1 MSGTDSAST
10 ISLENLALEVNEYDK
25 QSELKTKFEELAIK
39 NSRLTEHLMSSK
51 PGSLR
56 GSFSDDGKD
65 DIEKKSFE
73 VDDHSPGHKCIFSPH
88 APLNSPVVLSW
99 QNLTVATTTATPK
112 VLLDNISGSIT
123 GGFWAIMGASGGG
136 DTTATPITPSF
147 T

>member
-1 MSGTDSAST
+1 MMSGTDSSST
-10 ISLENLALEVNEYDK
+10 LSIENLALQVDELDK
-25 QSELKTKFEELAIK
+25 QIELKTKFEELK

-51 PGSLR
+51 PGFLR

-136 DTTATPITPSF
+136 DTTATSITPSF